1 MMSGAATLFYAFVGF
16 DAVAMAGEE
25 SSKPANHVPLAIAL
39 TLVVSLISYIG
50 VSAVLTLMV
59 PWTTLIGS
67 AALPDAFQQVR
78 LITVILFSSEFPT

>member
-16 DAVAMAGEE
+16 DTVAMAGEE
-25 SSKPANHVPLAIAL
+25 SSKPAKHVPLAIVS

-78 LITVILFSSEFPT
+78 LITVTLFSSEFPI